1 LGRQVQNSVFRQGL
15 VEDFFGYSHL
25 EPPLLKMALIV
36 IDSTAFASCPF
47 MRSWWLPLC
56 QSLLAQTLECVIIL
70 VHKKETT
77 MPNNLLFTGSNA
89 GIPLRGF
96 STAEFEARL
105 NRAQQLMGEHNL
117 EALLLTTEPE
127 FRYFSGF
134 LTQFWQS
141 PTRPWFMVVPR
152 HGKPIAVIPEIGA
165 STMARTWIDDIRTW
179 PSPAPQDD
187 GVSLLSLTLKEAAGA
202 TGRIGLP
209 MAQETHLRMPLADFD
224 TIRAARNG
232 AELVDATSVIR
243 ALRLVK
249 SEAEIA
255 KIGYICDIVSDAF
268 KGLSHL
274 LTIGDTELEVFR
286 QFKIEILRC
295 GADDVPYLVGGAGPG
310 GYDDI
315 ISPPSNRALA
325 EGDVLMLDTGSVFD
339 GYFCDFDRNFAFGRP
354 PDAALRA
361 YDVLYRATEAGL
373 RAARPGATAA
383 DVFNSMWRELGAGD
397 PSGNAVG
404 RLGHGLGMQLT
415 EWPSLT
421 WFDQTV
427 LQPGMALTLEPG
439 LSIAPGQMMVHEEN
453 IIIREQGAVLLT
465 QRAPAELP
473 VIN

>member
-1 LGRQVQNSVFRQGL
+1 VRVN
-15 VEDFFGYSHL
+15 FGCIGHLYSQ
-25 EPPLLKMALIV
+25 E
-36 IDSTAFASCPF
+36 
-47 MRSWWLPLC
+47 
-56 QSLLAQTLECVIIL
+56 LLAQTSDYVIISG
-70 VHKKETT
+70 HRKEMDMSTSLALT
-77 MPNNLLFTGSNA
+77 SLNVAVPQ
-89 GIPLRGF
+89 RGF
-96 STAEFEARL
+96 STSEFEARL
-105 NRAQQLMGEHNL
+105 NRTQQLMGEHGL

-165 STMARTWIDDIRTW
+165 ITMARTWIEDIRTW
-179 PSPAPQDD
+179 SSPAPQDE
-187 GVSLLSLTLKEAAGA
+187 GVSLLLQTLKEVAGA

-209 MAQETHLRMPLADFD
+209 MGQETHLHMPLADFD
-224 TIRAARNG
+224 AIRTARHG
-232 AELVDATSVIR
+232 AEFVDATPIIR

-255 KIGYICDIVSDAF
+255 KIAYICNLVSGAF
-268 KGLSHL
+268 ETLPSL
-274 LTIGDTELEVFR
+274 LTIGDTELEAFR
-286 QFKIEILRC
+286 KFKLEALRR

-315 ISPPSNRALA
+315 ISPPSNRPLA
-325 EGDVLMLDTGSVFD
+325 RDDVLMLDTGAVFD
-339 GYFCDFDRNFAFGRP
+339 GYYCDFDRNFAFGSASDVARQ
-354 PDAALRA
+354 A
-361 YDVLYRATEAGL
+361 YDVLYQATEVGL
-373 RAARPGATAA
+373 QAARPGATAA
-383 DVFNSMWRELGAGD
+383 DIFNSMWRELEAGGA
-397 PSGNAVG
+397 SGNAVG

-427 LQPGMALTLEPG
+427 LQPGMVLTLEPG

-453 IIIREQGAVLLT
+453 VVIREDGAVLLT
-465 QRAPAELP
+465 RRAPAELP